1 MLKVYYP
8 SDENSEQHVTL
19 KNNKY
24 KHMKKTHSFHIPVMG
39 IGFTIDT
46 PLKVAQYGMDS
57 VISLVDD
64 ILLEK
69 LRKMYSEKFEMP
81 YKEIT
86 NKMDDFRAKRIT
98 SYLNMMNDL
107 ATQKFETLKN
117 STLEKSSELK
127 DYISMLPDSSTIKEE
142 YKKLTSKGI
151 SFTEIK
157 KWASK
162 NLSMGSIDVN
172 IMTKVDKD
180 NYKKSEKLPTEFNDA
195 HAALRGFANSD
206 LASSVVLSAG
216 MNPRLY
222 SYIAQFDD
230 FFPDVNGEIKKKI
243 ILKVSDYRSALI
255 QGKFLAKKGL
265 WVSEYRIESGL
276 NCGGHAFATDGFL
289 LGPVLEEFKQN
300 RKDFQLS
307 IQELLYQVLESLGK
321 VVPKNLMSLD
331 ITAQGGVGT
340 EEEHEFLIDHYN
352 VDSVGWGSPFLLV
365 PEATT
370 VDKKTLDQL
379 AKAKEEDLYLSDISP
394 LGVPFN
400 NLRKNTK
407 DIEKEIAI
415 NNGKPGSACPK
426 KFVALNKEFNE
437 KGICT
442 ASRKYQTQKIEEL
455 KDLNLSS
462 DEHKLQYHKI
472 IEKTCTCVGLGTSAL
487 LAYDMDTKVEG
498 TGVSVCPGPNMAYY
512 SDVMSLKDITN
523 HIYGRANMMFRPD
536 RPNMFIKELDIYL
549 EYLKNRINE
558 TKGALNRKQEKYFS
572 TFTNNLKEGISYYVD
587 LFDGMKEI
595 SSSIKIKVLNE
606 LEDSKEVLQI
616 LNFELAKLK
625 AIPV

>member
-1 MLKVYYP
+1 
-8 SDENSEQHVTL
+8 
-19 KNNKY
+19 
-24 KHMKKTHSFHIPVMG
+24 MKKTHSFHIPVMG

-142 YKKLTSKGI
+142 YKKLTAKGI

-180 NYKKSEKLPTEFNDA
+180 NYKKNEKLPTEFNDA

-230 FFPDVNGEIKKKI
+230 FFPDAKGEIKKKI
-243 ILKVSDYRSALI
+243 ILK
-255 QGKFLAKKGL
+255 
-265 WVSEYRIESGL
+265 
-276 NCGGHAFATDGFL
+276 
-289 LGPVLEEFKQN
+289 
-300 RKDFQLS
+300 
-307 IQELLYQVLESLGK
+307 
-321 VVPKNLMSLD
+321 
-331 ITAQGGVGT
+331 
-340 EEEHEFLIDHYN
+340 
-352 VDSVGWGSPFLLV
+352 
-365 PEATT
+365 
-370 VDKKTLDQL
+370 
-379 AKAKEEDLYLSDISP
+379 
-394 LGVPFN
+394 
-400 NLRKNTK
+400 
-407 DIEKEIAI
+407 
-415 NNGKPGSACPK
+415 
-426 KFVALNKEFNE
+426 
-437 KGICT
+437 
-442 ASRKYQTQKIEEL
+442 
-455 KDLNLSS
+455 
-462 DEHKLQYHKI
+462 
-472 IEKTCTCVGLGTSAL
+472 
-487 LAYDMDTKVEG
+487 
-498 TGVSVCPGPNMAYY
+498 
-512 SDVMSLKDITN
+512 
-523 HIYGRANMMFRPD
+523 
-536 RPNMFIKELDIYL
+536 
-549 EYLKNRINE
+549 
-558 TKGALNRKQEKYFS
+558 
-572 TFTNNLKEGISYYVD
+572 
-587 LFDGMKEI
+587 
-595 SSSIKIKVLNE
+595 
-606 LEDSKEVLQI
+606 
-616 LNFELAKLK
+616 
-625 AIPV
+625 